1 MKHKLLSGIMMGA
14 SAILALAPIANVSAA
29 TITPTPNSVTISR
42 SVSGVSNPVTNTF
55 TYTISADA
63 SNPSGATGEPT
74 TASVVFNNVA
84 PVSGTAT
91 KTGSVDFSGATYNTL
106 GDYKYTLT
114 ETGSTNT
121 TNYPL
126 SNSEYTIYVSVRNV
140 LASGVPTGAFEAT
153 LVMQDSTGAKPTQA
167 TFTNSAS
174 RTHIEISNSVTGN
187 SADVNECFK
196 YKVNIATG
204 NGVSAGDTY
213 TVSTSSTCSGNP
225 DEITAGTDTYIY
237 LKHEDAI
244 TIGSNNGTDQL
255 PIGAGYSVIEEDATD
270 YETYIDGST
279 TNSKGPATKTTVAT
293 DDSSYSSSNV
303 TTFVNNKE
311 IDPKTG
317 VMLSILPFALIAI
330 LGTIGAF
337 YVVKTKKANQ

>member
-1 MKHKLLSGIMMGA
+1 MYTGCFLPHRQKNFYA
-14 SAILALAPIANVSAA
+14 SESDVSA
-29 TITPTPNSVTISR
+29 R
-42 SVSGVSNPVTNTF
+42 F
-55 TYTISADA
+55 
-63 SNPSGATGEPT
+63 
-74 TASVVFNNVA
+74 FVA
-84 PVSGTAT
+84 AVQPRE
-91 KTGSVDFSGATYNTL
+91 KFF
-106 GDYKYTLT
+106 
-114 ETGSTNT
+114 
-121 TNYPL
+121 
-126 SNSEYTIYVSVRNV
+126 R
-140 LASGVPTGAFEAT
+140 
-153 LVMQDSTGAKPTQA
+153 
-167 TFTNSAS
+167 
-174 RTHIEISNSVTGN
+174 
-187 SADVNECFK
+187 NECFK

-279 TNSKGPATKTTVAT
+279 TDSKGPATKTTVAT